1 MKLRTRLWLYLIAL
15 HLAGMAGLVYLRK
28 PLGWWFF
35 AGELVLVLSF
45 LLGARLIA
53 RALEPLDFVR
63 AFSDVVASAEYS
75 SRYSRVGQLDMDE
88 LIRAFN
94 LMLARLQAERLR
106 LGEQRG
112 FLERFLRV
120 TPIGVLILDF
130 DGRIRVANPAGE
142 RFLAGDGGAGEGEGG
157 DVGDIA
163 DDPAGS
169 NLDEL
174 KAPLA
179 RKLAALA
186 VDQSVLV
193 TDARGRRLRCSRAQ
207 FFDRGFPRSYYT
219 IEELTEEL
227 QRSERAAYEKLIRMV
242 SHEVNNTVAGTNS
255 LLQSFAGYADR
266 LEAGEREEFREALE
280 AVVTRNTH
288 LNQFTGS
295 LAGLVRLP
303 EPERR
308 PEDLAELVQAVR
320 VLFQAELERRRI
332 RLEVESPEGLPA
344 IHLDRNQMEQV
355 LINVI
360 KNAVEAID
368 ENGTIAIRLG
378 RERGAVVLTIA
389 DDGVGLTQDSRDNLF
404 SPFYTSKEKG
414 QGLGLTLVKEILSQH
429 RFGYSLRSDGGWTE
443 FRIRMTVR

>member
-1 MKLRTRLWLYLIAL
+1 MKLRTRFWLYLAAL
-15 HLAGMAGLVYLRK
+15 HLAGVAVLVYLRK

-35 AGELVLVLSF
+35 VGELLLVLSF
-45 LLGARLIA
+45 LLGVRLIS

-63 AFSDVVASAEYS
+63 AFSDVIESAEYNA
-75 SRYSRVGQLDMDE
+75 RYSRIGQLDMDE

-94 LMLARLQAERLR
+94 LMLARLQTERMR

-120 TPIGVLILDF
+120 TSIGVLILDF

-142 RFLAGDGGAGEGEGG
+142 RFLA
-157 DVGDIA
+157 A
-163 DDPAGS
+163 DDEGLIGADLGQLS
-169 NLDEL
+169 G
-174 KAPLA
+174 PLA
-179 RKLAALA
+179 QRLAGLA

-193 TDARGRRLRCSRAQ
+193 TDAGGRRLRCTRAQ

-227 QRSERAAYEKLIRMV
+227 HRSERAAYEKLIRMV
-242 SHEVNNTVAGTNS
+242 SHEVNNTMAGTNS
-255 LLQSFAGYADR
+255 LLQSFAGYADH
-266 LEAGEREEFREALE
+266 LNAGEREEFREALE
-280 AVVTRNTH
+280 AVVARNTR

-295 LAGLVRLP
+295 LAALVRLP

-308 PEDLAELVQAVR
+308 PEVLADLVQAVR
-320 VLFQAELERRRI
+320 ILFQAELERRRI
-332 RLEVESPEGLPA
+332 RLEVESPDDLPT
-344 IHLDRNQMEQV
+344 ISLDRNQMEQV
-355 LINVI
+355 LINVV

-368 ENGTIAIRLG
+368 RDGTIEIVLG
-378 RERGAVVLTIA
+378 RDCGAVVLTVT
-389 DDGVGLTQDSRDNLF
+389 DDGAGLTEDSRDNLF

-429 RFGYSLRSDGGWTE
+429 HFGYSLRSENGRTE
-443 FRIRMTVR
+443 FRVQMPLH

>member
-1 MKLRTRLWLYLIAL
+1 MKLRTRLWLYLVAL
-15 HLAGMAGLVYLRK
+15 HLAGVAALVYLRK

-35 AGELVLVLSF
+35 AGELVLILSF

-63 AFSDVVASAEYS
+63 AFSDVVESAEYS

-120 TPIGVLILDF
+120 TPIGLLILDF

-142 RFLAGDGGAGEGEGG
+142 RFLAAAGETE
-157 DVGDIA
+157 A
-163 DDPAGS
+163 LAGAT
-169 NLDEL
+169 LDQL
-174 KAPLA
+174 KGPLA
-179 RKLAALA
+179 RRLTALA
-186 VDQSVLV
+186 LDQSILV

-266 LEAGEREEFREALE
+266 LEASEREEFREALE

-320 VLFQAELERRRI
+320 ILFQAELERRRI
-332 RLEVESPEGLPA
+332 RLEVESPKDLPA
-344 IHLDRNQMEQV
+344 IRLDRNQMEQV

-360 KNAVEAID
+360 KNAVEAIGED
-368 ENGTIAIRLG
+368 GTIGIRLG

-429 RFGYSLRSDGGWTE
+429 GFDYSLRSQEGRTE